1 MGSLPPRRRPGGR
14 FARQGLRLEP
24 SLLLLLLAWGDGA
37 GAAPV
42 PSPQG
47 ASDQPAAVEPMQ
59 PASPQAVAPAKESS
73 QGSPQL
79 PEEDFGRWEKPTN
92 HCLIRQLN
100 RESLPLL
107 ESGCRSVRLEQ
118 QGPGQLSIRL
128 LPATTT
134 TGAAPRRQLILAGV
148 LTPGSL
154 PMRCRDTR
162 CEPRWPLRVQLSALG
177 SVDIDRGDLP
187 TGLPRAWLVR
197 GDCQLD
203 SAGLSCQASEE
214 EQRWTV
220 EAHW

>member
-1 MGSLPPRRRPGGR
+1 MQETSQNSPPP
-14 FARQGLRLEP
+14 
-24 SLLLLLLAWGDGA
+24 
-37 GAAPV
+37 
-42 PSPQG
+42 
-47 ASDQPAAVEPMQ
+47 
-59 PASPQAVAPAKESS
+59 
-73 QGSPQL
+73 
-79 PEEDFGRWEKPTN
+79 PEEDFGRWERRTS
-92 HCLIRQLN
+92 HCEIRQLS

-107 ESGCRSVRLEQ
+107 ESGCRSARLEQ

-128 LPATTT
+128 LPAITPP
-134 TGAAPRRQLILAGV
+134 GAAPRRQIILAGV

-162 CEPRWPLRVQLSALG
+162 CEPQWPLRVQLSALG

-197 GDCQLD
+197 GDCLLD
-203 SAGLSCQASEE
+203 SAGMSCQASET